1 MLKGYSVKV
10 LVKADMLDYY
20 NVSGCYV
27 LKPWSYSIWE
37 IIQGNGLPMPTLNS
51 GTYVE
56 RLRRMVQLEDQG
68 DGR

>member
-1 MLKGYSVKV
+1 MLKGHSVKV
-10 LVKADMLDYY
+10 LIKADMLDYY

-56 RLRRMVQLEDQG
+56 RL
-68 DGR
+68 